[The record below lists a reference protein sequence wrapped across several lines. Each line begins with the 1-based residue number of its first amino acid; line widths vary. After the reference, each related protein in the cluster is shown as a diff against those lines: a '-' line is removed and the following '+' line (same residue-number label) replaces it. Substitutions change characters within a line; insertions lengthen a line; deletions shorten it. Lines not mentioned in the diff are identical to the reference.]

1 MRALNP
7 FTRGY
12 AGAFARLKLA
22 GTTTA
27 KKIGRTCTSLMETN
41 VLPSSEDFEAPMPP
55 VGKAWVRQVPGTALW
70 LWYTF
75 TDDTVTLR
83 ALTTAPPEI

>member
-1 MRALNP
+1 
-7 FTRGY
+7 
-12 AGAFARLKLA
+12 
-22 GTTTA
+22 
-27 KKIGRTCTSLMETN
+27 METN